1 MSLSVGRTGSCHDN
15 AIAESFFGTLKNEI
29 YHRRK
34 RRTRLEARNV
44 VINLIERRYNRSR
57 PHSTIGNRIPAE
69 AMESFHVRTAQR
81 LAAAGQSGGRQAPDR
96 QARLS
101 AGPLEEAAHQQPPG
115 AHQQGDKAQ
124 VESRAGVPVRQAPG
138 EAGQHRHVRAG
149 RCLGRVE
156 ILLREKHGRALH
168 RRARALSGQR
178 KGPRGAGGGG
188 REDDYGE
195 PRPCRPSG
203 RGLGQ
208 GQVLDFGDSTKSPHH
223 GPVTPTFSTL
233 PLFSSMAFFTSENER

>member
-44 VINLIERRYNRSR
+44 VIDFIERRYNRSR

-81 LAAAGQSGGRQAPDR
+81 LAAAGQSGGRQASDR

-149 RCLGRVE
+149 RCLGRE
-156 ILLREKHGRALH
+156 SRYFSERNMAELCTDEP
-168 RRARALSGQR
+168 ALSPGSER
-178 KGPRGAGGGG
+178 GPEELAAVAGKTIMASL
-188 REDDYGE
+188 DLVD
-195 PRPCRPSG
+195 
-203 RGLGQ
+203 
-208 GQVLDFGDSTKSPHH
+208 QVDE
-223 GPVTPTFSTL
+223 
-233 PLFSSMAFFTSENER
+233 A